1 MGIDIEKITDDL
13 KLDEGFRECIYTC
26 SAGKQTIGYGWNLED
41 NGMPEPIAA
50 RLLDYSI
57 GIAIRD
63 CESLEWFYPLNGA
76 RKAVIINM
84 MFNLGKSRLRGFKKM
99 IAAIQANDFELA
111 ADEMM
116 DSRWYNQVGFRAA
129 RLIEEMREG

>member
-1 MGIDIEKITDDL
+1 MIDIEKITNDL
-13 KLDEGFRECIYTC
+13 KADEGFRGKVYTC
-26 SAGKQTIGYGWNLED
+26 SAGKQTIGYGHNLED
-41 NGMPEPIAA
+41 AAMPEQVAEM
-50 RLLDYSI
+50 LLGYDI
-57 GIAIRD
+57 GLAMRD

-84 MFNLGKSRLRGFKKM
+84 MFNMGKGRLCGFKRM
-99 IAAIQANDFELA
+99 IAALNAKDFDKAAN
-111 ADEMM
+111 EMM